1 MWKSFSEIHSNNE
14 ENHLDRTRQKKVPI
28 HRFTRRY
35 CASSWCNGNTIQMWH
50 HLWGSM
56 SPVPQK
62 GRACNTDKCVKCL
75 GFLHTQ
81 AVFKVLSICSHCDHF
96 KIRVLHSS
104 LAFFLKK
111 EDNWLSL
118 TSLVL
123 QLLRSLW
130 GRIPENLLKKE
141 VNYIY
146 KIHSKN
152 FARKFLSGILE
163 IFLRSSQIFSYKHL
177 KKTS

>member
-1 MWKSFSEIHSNNE
+1 M
-14 ENHLDRTRQKKVPI
+14 
-28 HRFTRRY
+28 
-35 CASSWCNGNTIQMWH
+35 
-50 HLWGSM
+50 
-56 SPVPQK
+56 PQK

-75 GFLHTQ
+75 GFLHAQ

-104 LAFFLKK
+104 LTFFSQKGG
-111 EDNWLSL
+111 
-118 TSLVL
+118 
-123 QLLRSLW
+123 QLAIPHVSSFAVAEELREQESW

-141 VNYIY
+141 VKNIC

-152 FARKFLSGILE
+152 FARMFLSGILE

-177 KKTS
+177 NKFLKKKIKGFGVI